1 MAEKAKKKGNKGI
14 VIGLILLVV
23 FIAVGVVFGLAM
35 SGKINI
41 PGITPKKKPIP
52 AAVAKPKATPSS
64 KTEKPPE
71 TKEETK
77 TPIVTSVK
85 QGAVKLAEVW
95 NEMPTGNLVMVVEKW
110 KPSDLA
116 LVLNEMDPAK
126 VAEVLAAMKPNVASD
141 VSQQLRA
148 IASQVPTE

>member
-1 MAEKAKKKGNKGI
+1 MAEKAKKKGNKGLM
-14 VIGLILLVV
+14 IGLILLVV
-23 FIAVGVVFGLAM
+23 FVTVGVVFGLAM

-52 AAVAKPKATPSS
+52 AAVAKPKAAPSPKTETPAKAKDES
-64 KTEKPPE
+64 KTPV
-71 TKEETK
+71 
-77 TPIVTSVK
+77 VTSVK

-95 NEMPTGNLVMVVEKW
+95 NEMPTSNLVMVVEKW

-126 VAEVLAAMKPNVASD
+126 VAEVLAAMKPKVASD
-141 VSQQLRA
+141 VSEQLRA
-148 IASQVPTE
+148 IASQIPTE